1 MARKPYANP
10 DSAVAITSCRAS
22 TGPNGTW
29 ADGNRVEPPYTIQQ
43 GARPGWEVIGRINGC
58 HWYVTKAVD
67 DPTTFRGFRTWRE
80 ALRATARLY
89 PDAEIRLRTSGAGI
103 RERTLQ
109 AASGVA

>member
-22 TGPNGTW
+22 TGPNGDWT
-29 ADGNRVEPPYTIQQ
+29 DGNRVESPYVIQR

-58 HWYVTKAVD
+58 PWYVTKAID
-67 DPTTFRGFRTWRE
+67 DPSTLRGFRTWRD
-80 ALRATARLY
+80 AFVAVCRLY
-89 PDAEIRLRTSGAGI
+89 PGAATVLRTSGYRI

-109 AASGVA
+109 GVVS